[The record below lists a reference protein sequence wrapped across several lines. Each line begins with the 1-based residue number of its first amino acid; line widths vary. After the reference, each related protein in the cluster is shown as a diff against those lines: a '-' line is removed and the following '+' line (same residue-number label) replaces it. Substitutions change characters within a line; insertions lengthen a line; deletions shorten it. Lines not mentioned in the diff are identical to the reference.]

1 MGVAPL
7 FLCFQNQQPNCMVFT
22 GLGASILSF
31 AFLIWGVA
39 DLEYKRKGVQAIY
52 IISFILVI
60 LCMLA
65 FIALFIFL
73 NLRRTQAFRTI
84 MNLGRIICLVIICM
98 CGVAFIFMLVAFI
111 ILIVD
116 YAKLHSFLK
125 SEDTDE
131 SFDDYDWATDLSFNK
146 DEDGFASS
154 IKSHEWAAIFVP
166 SIITLICLVVMAL
179 VANILY
185 KVFYDYMNP
194 NTTIVNTTSNT
205 IPNVPT
211 VPQPGIFPNVNG
223 PVPPVA
229 NYAPYPVTIQQSGLA
244 INK

>member
-1 MGVAPL
+1 MA
-7 FLCFQNQQPNCMVFT
+7 FT
-22 GLGASILSF
+22 GLGASFLSF
-31 AFLIWGVA
+31 AFLIWGLA
-39 DLEYKRKGVQAIY
+39 DLDFKRKGVQAIY

-65 FIALFIFL
+65 FIALLIFL
-73 NLRRTQAFRTI
+73 NLRKTQAYQTI
-84 MNLGRIICLVIICM
+84 MNFGRIICLVILCM

-111 ILIVD
+111 IQIVD
-116 YAKLHSFLK
+116 YAKLRSFLK
-125 SEDTDE
+125 
-131 SFDDYDWATDLSFNK
+131 DL
-146 DEDGFASS
+146 DEDPLDYVWANHISVDLNDDGTLS

-166 SIITLICLVVMAL
+166 SLITLICLVVMAL

-194 NTTIVNTTSNT
+194 NTAPVNITDAT
-205 IPNVPT
+205 IPTVPS
-211 VPQPGIFPNVNG
+211 VPQPGVFPNNNG
-223 PVPPVA
+223 PVPPVV

>member
-7 FLCFQNQQPNCMVFT
+7 FCCFNNQQPNCMAFT
-22 GLGASILSF
+22 GLGASFLSF
-31 AFLIWGVA
+31 AFLIWGLA
-39 DLEYKRKGVQAIY
+39 DLDFKRKGVQAIY

-65 FIALFIFL
+65 FIALLILL
-73 NLRRTQAFRTI
+73 NLRKTQSYRTM
-84 MNLGRIICLVIICM
+84 MNLGRIICLVILCM

-111 ILIVD
+111 IQIVD
-116 YAKLHSFLK
+116 YAKLRSSLK
-125 SEDTDE
+125 DLDE
-131 SFDDYDWATDLSFNK
+131 DYDYTWANHISADFN
-146 DEDGFASS
+146 DDGTLS

-166 SIITLICLVVMAL
+166 SLITLICLVVMAL

-194 NTTIVNTTSNT
+194 NTTIVNTTNNT

>member
-7 FLCFQNQQPNCMVFT
+7 FCCFNNQQPNCMAFT
-22 GLGASILSF
+22 GIGASFLSF
-31 AFLIWGVA
+31 AFLIWGLA
-39 DLEYKRKGVQAIY
+39 DLDFKREGVQAIY

-65 FIALFIFL
+65 FIALLILL
-73 NLRRTQAFRTI
+73 NLRKTQSYRTM
-84 MNLGRIICLVIICM
+84 MNLGRIICLVILCM

-111 ILIVD
+111 IQIVD
-116 YAKLHSFLK
+116 YAKYRSFLK
-125 SEDTDE
+125 GNEEDETILDYIWTNHISVE
-131 SFDDYDWATDLSFNK
+131 FNDDGTP
-146 DEDGFASS
+146 S

-166 SIITLICLVVMAL
+166 SLITLICLVVMAL

-194 NTTIVNTTSNT
+194 NTTIVNTTNNT

>member
-7 FLCFQNQQPNCMVFT
+7 FCCFNNQQPNCMAFT
-22 GLGASILSF
+22 GLGASFLSF
-31 AFLIWGVA
+31 AFLIWGLA
-39 DLEYKRKGVQAIY
+39 DLDFKRKGVQAIY

-65 FIALFIFL
+65 FIALLILL
-73 NLRRTQAFRTI
+73 NLRKTQSYRTM
-84 MNLGRIICLVIICM
+84 MNLGRIICLVILCM

-111 ILIVD
+111 IQIVD
-116 YAKLHSFLK
+116 YAKLRSSLK
-125 SEDTDE
+125 DLDE
-131 SFDDYDWATDLSFNK
+131 DYDYTWANHISADFN
-146 DEDGFASS
+146 DDGTVS

-166 SIITLICLVVMAL
+166 SLITLICLVVMAL

>member
-7 FLCFQNQQPNCMVFT
+7 FCCFNNQQPNCMAFT
-22 GLGASILSF
+22 GLGASFLSF
-31 AFLIWGVA
+31 AFLIWGLA
-39 DLEYKRKGVQAIY
+39 DLDFKRKGVQAIY

-65 FIALFIFL
+65 FIALLIFL
-73 NLRRTQAFRTI
+73 NLRKTQAYQTI
-84 MNLGRIICLVIICM
+84 MNLGRIICLVILCM

-111 ILIVD
+111 IQIVD
-116 YAKLHSFLK
+116 YAKLRSFLK
-125 SEDTDE
+125 GKE
-131 SFDDYDWATDLSFNK
+131 DDYDYTWANHISADFN
-146 DEDGFASS
+146 DDGTLS

-166 SIITLICLVVMAL
+166 SLITLICLVVMAL

-194 NTTIVNTTSNT
+194 NTTIVNTTNNT

-229 NYAPYPVTIQQSGLA
+229 NYVPYPVTIQQSGLA

>member
-1 MGVAPL
+1 
-7 FLCFQNQQPNCMVFT
+7 
-22 GLGASILSF
+22 
-31 AFLIWGVA
+31 
-39 DLEYKRKGVQAIY
+39 
-52 IISFILVI
+52 
-60 LCMLA
+60 MLA
-65 FIALFIFL
+65 FIALLIFL
-73 NLRRTQAFRTI
+73 NLRKTQAYQTI
-84 MNLGRIICLVIICM
+84 MNLGRIICLVILCM

-111 ILIVD
+111 IQIVD
-116 YAKLHSFLK
+116 YAKLRSSLK
-125 SEDTDE
+125 DLDE
-131 SFDDYDWATDLSFNK
+131 DYDYTWANHISADFN
-146 DEDGFASS
+146 DDGTLS

-166 SIITLICLVVMAL
+166 SLITLICLVVMAL

>member
-7 FLCFQNQQPNCMVFT
+7 FCCFNNQQPNCMAFT
-22 GLGASILSF
+22 GLGASFLSF
-31 AFLIWGVA
+31 AFLIWGLA
-39 DLEYKRKGVQAIY
+39 DLDFKRKGVQAIY

-65 FIALFIFL
+65 FIALLIFL
-73 NLRRTQAFRTI
+73 NLRKTQAYQTI
-84 MNLGRIICLVIICM
+84 MNLGRIICLVILCM

-111 ILIVD
+111 IQIVD
-116 YAKLHSFLK
+116 YAKLRSFLK
-125 SEDTDE
+125 
-131 SFDDYDWATDLSFNK
+131 DL
-146 DEDGFASS
+146 DEDPMDYAWANHISADVNDDGTAS

-166 SIITLICLVVMAL
+166 SLITLICLVVMAL

-205 IPNVPT
+205 IPTVPT
-211 VPQPGIFPNVNG
+211 VPQPGVFPNVNG

>member
-1 MGVAPL
+1 MA
-7 FLCFQNQQPNCMVFT
+7 FT
-22 GLGASILSF
+22 GLGASFLSL
-31 AFLIWGVA
+31 AFLIWGLA
-39 DLEYKRKGVQAIY
+39 DLDFKREGVQAIY

-65 FIALFIFL
+65 FSALLIFL
-73 NLRRTQAFRTI
+73 NLRKTQAYQTI
-84 MNLGRIICLVIICM
+84 MNLGRIICLVILCM

-111 ILIVD
+111 IQIVD
-116 YAKLHSFLK
+116 YAKYRSFLK
-125 SEDTDE
+125 GKE
-131 SFDDYDWATDLSFNK
+131 DDYDPRWVNHKSIDD
-146 DEDGFASS
+146 DEDDEYPS
-154 IKSHEWAAIFVP
+154 IKSHEWAALIVP
-166 SIITLICLVVMAL
+166 SLITLICLVVMAL

-185 KVFYDYMNP
+185 KMFYDYMNP

-205 IPNVPT
+205 IPTVPT

>member
-7 FLCFQNQQPNCMVFT
+7 FCCFNNQQPNCMAFT
-22 GLGASILSF
+22 GLGASFLSF
-31 AFLIWGVA
+31 AFLIWGLA
-39 DLEYKRKGVQAIY
+39 DLDFKRKGVQAIY

-65 FIALFIFL
+65 FIALLIFL
-73 NLRRTQAFRTI
+73 NLRKTQAYQTI
-84 MNLGRIICLVIICM
+84 MNLGRIICLVILCM
-98 CGVAFIFMLVAFI
+98 YGVAFIFMLVAFI
-111 ILIVD
+111 IQIVD
-116 YAKLHSFLK
+116 YAKLRSFLK
-125 SEDTDE
+125 GKE
-131 SFDDYDWATDLSFNK
+131 DDYDYTWANHISADFN
-146 DEDGFASS
+146 DDGTVS

-166 SIITLICLVVMAL
+166 SLITLICLVVMAL

-194 NTTIVNTTSNT
+194 NTTIVNTTNNT
-205 IPNVPT
+205 IPTVPT

-229 NYAPYPVTIQQSGLA
+229 NYAPYPVTIQQSGLV

>member
-7 FLCFQNQQPNCMVFT
+7 FCCFQNQQPNYMVFT

-116 YAKLHSFLK
+116 YAKFRSFLK
-125 SEDTDE
+125 NPWDKDPTNYEWG
-131 SFDDYDWATDLSFNK
+131 DDLSTDLNK
-146 DEDGFASS
+146 EDGPS
-154 IKSHEWAAIFVP
+154 IKDHEWAAIFVP
-166 SIITLICLVVMAL
+166 SIITLICRVVMAL

-185 KVFYDYMNP
+185 KVFYENMNP
-194 NTTIVNTTSNT
+194 TTTAVNVTDTTIPTV
-205 IPNVPT
+205 PN
-211 VPQPGIFPNVNG
+211 VPQPGVFPNNNG
-223 PVPPVA
+223 PVPPVV

>member
-7 FLCFQNQQPNCMVFT
+7 FCCFNNQQPNCMAFT
-22 GLGASILSF
+22 GLGASFLSF
-31 AFLIWGVA
+31 AFLIWGLA
-39 DLEYKRKGVQAIY
+39 DLDFKREGVQAIY

-65 FIALFIFL
+65 FIALLIFL
-73 NLRRTQAFRTI
+73 NLRKTQAYQTI
-84 MNLGRIICLVIICM
+84 MNLGRIICLVILCM

-111 ILIVD
+111 IQIVD
-116 YAKLHSFLK
+116 YAKLRSFLK
-125 SEDTDE
+125 GKEDNYDPE
-131 SFDDYDWATDLSFNK
+131 WANHISYDHDDLGLPT
-146 DEDGFASS
+146 G

-166 SIITLICLVVMAL
+166 SLITLICLVVMAL

-205 IPNVPT
+205 IPTVPS

>member
-7 FLCFQNQQPNCMVFT
+7 FCCFNNQQPNCMAFT
-22 GLGASILSF
+22 GLGASFLSF
-31 AFLIWGVA
+31 AFLIWGLA
-39 DLEYKRKGVQAIY
+39 DLDFKRKGVQAIY

-65 FIALFIFL
+65 FIALLIFL
-73 NLRRTQAFRTI
+73 NLRKTQAYQTI
-84 MNLGRIICLVIICM
+84 MNLGRIICLVILCM

-111 ILIVD
+111 IQIVD
-116 YAKLHSFLK
+116 YAKLRSFLK
-125 SEDTDE
+125 GKE
-131 SFDDYDWATDLSFNK
+131 DDYDYTWANHISADFN
-146 DEDGFASS
+146 DDGTLS

-166 SIITLICLVVMAL
+166 SLITLICLVVMAL

-194 NTTIVNTTSNT
+194 NTTIVNTTNNT